1 MSRKAETPADP
12 PDQCVRP
19 LRSADAAR
27 LHERSAAQGRRFI
40 RIDLSAARDRKA
52 VFREIGRALALPDWF
67 GANLD
72 ALYDALADP
81 EPDAPGMVIVID
93 RWPTMPALDT
103 GARKDLLD
111 VFRDVAALREERGLP
126 FQVFYR

>member
-1 MSRKAETPADP
+1 MTRKPETPADP

-19 LRSADAAR
+19 LRSTDAER
-27 LHERSAAQGRRFI
+27 LHGRSAAQGRRFI

-81 EPDAPGMVIVID
+81 EPDAPGLIIVID
-93 RWPTMPALDT
+93 VGRRCLSRTP
-103 GARKDLLD
+103 ARKDLLD
-111 VFRDVAALREERGLP
+111 VFRDTAAL
-126 FQVFYR
+126 